1 MPVNRED
8 TIAKKINELFKAK
21 EDKMIRRIEE
31 AMYENGHNLYNLF
44 RVEFAEKITDL
55 DNERIK
61 ITKKGKKKT
70 KERTKLLLENNQ
82 LRLFYM
88 ASAVNNTVRHYK
100 KLYFSEDV
108 YRTNRMLDIVS
119 SFFAYMNNL

>member
-1 MPVNRED
+1 M
-8 TIAKKINELFKAK
+8 
-21 EDKMIRRIEE
+21 
-31 AMYENGHNLYNLF
+31 
-44 RVEFAEKITDL
+44 EFAEKITDL

-119 SFFAYMNNL
+119 SFFVSMNNL